1 MIAQIVAVAT
11 ATKKALLE
19 KEKKQKNKPTI
30 VKKKKVK
37 TIEELKQEGEF
48 KGIIDKLL

>member
-19 KEKKQKNKPTI
+19 KKKQKNKPTI